1 MADYG
6 PAFAFPCGLQPFP
19 EPAFGGGPPRGGN
32 LVATLPPAQGASGG
46 SLRPGVAV
54 FRLLPDQDGA
64 VEVAAVSAGLEL
76 SARLRLVLLDER
88 GVVQAVSV
96 ARNWFGAYPEVAPL
110 GLRPQG
116 ITTDP
121 GVRLNFRGQAGQAY
135 HLRVENY
142 ALAEDRVNLS
152 ATGFV
157 PNPSG
162 KGEALTSGS
171 VQGAIEFVGEFDR
184 YDVSGAGGYLR
195 FVYAGPLDLVALLY
209 NGPDDLYPRA
219 LDPVRNCAPSPRP
232 PSSWSG
238 TGASP
243 GRGLTRRERPLHPGA
258 LLHALPLGG
267 S

>member
-1 MADYG
+1 MWRILALLSLFL
-6 PAFAFPCGLQPFP
+6 AACNLSLS
-19 EPAFGGGPPRGGN
+19 PPLAGDLPVGES
-32 LVATLPPAQGASGG
+32 LVATLPPAQEASGG

-135 HLRVENY
+135 YLRVENY

-157 PNPSG
+157 PNP
-162 KGEALTSGS
+162 
-171 VQGAIEFVGEFDR
+171 
-184 YDVSGAGGYLR
+184 
-195 FVYAGPLDLVALLY
+195 
-209 NGPDDLYPRA
+209 
-219 LDPVRNCAPSPRP
+219 
-232 PSSWSG
+232 
-238 TGASP
+238 
-243 GRGLTRRERPLHPGA
+243 
-258 LLHALPLGG
+258 
-267 S
+267 

>member
-1 MADYG
+1 M
-6 PAFAFPCGLQPFP
+6 
-19 EPAFGGGPPRGGN
+19 
-32 LVATLPPAQGASGG
+32 
-46 SLRPGVAV
+46 
-54 FRLLPDQDGA
+54 
-64 VEVAAVSAGLEL
+64 EVAAVSAGLEL

-162 KGEALTSGS
+162 KGEASKGPLSSSGS
-171 VQGAIEFVGEFDR
+171 LTATTFPGPGATCVL
-184 YDVSGAGGYLR
+184 ST
-195 FVYAGPLDLVALLY
+195 
-209 NGPDDLYPRA
+209 RA
-219 LDPVRNCAPSPRP
+219 LWTWWPSSTTVPTTSTRGLWTRCETAPPSPRP

-243 GRGLTRRERPLHPGA
+243 GRDLTRRGAAATPWSSPPRPA
-258 LLHALPLGG
+258 LRRIMRAR
-267 S
+267 

>member
-1 MADYG
+1 M
-6 PAFAFPCGLQPFP
+6 
-19 EPAFGGGPPRGGN
+19 
-32 LVATLPPAQGASGG
+32 
-46 SLRPGVAV
+46 
-54 FRLLPDQDGA
+54 
-64 VEVAAVSAGLEL
+64 EVAAVSAGLEL

-243 GRGLTRRERPLHPGA
+243 GRGLTRRGAAVTPWSSPPRPA
-258 LLHALPLGG
+258 LRRIMRAR
-267 S
+267 

>member
-1 MADYG
+1 MWRILALLSLFL
-6 PAFAFPCGLQPFP
+6 AACNLSLS
-19 EPAFGGGPPRGGN
+19 PPLAEDLPVGES
-32 LVATLPPAQGASGG
+32 LVATLPPAQEASGG

-135 HLRVENY
+135 YLRVENY

-162 KGEALTSGS
+162 KEEALTSGS

-184 YDVSGAGGYLR
+184 YDVSRAGGYLR
-195 FVYAGPLDLVALLY
+195 LAYAGPLDLVALLY
-209 NGPDDLYPRA
+209 NGPDDLYPRV
-219 LDPVRNCAPSPRP
+219 LDPVRNCAPLSPATLLVVRN
-232 PSSWSG
+232 
-238 TGASP
+238 
-243 GRGLTRRERPLHPGA
+243 RGLARAGFDEE
-258 LLHALPLGG
+258 G
-267 S
+267 SGRYTLELSSTPCP

>member
-1 MADYG
+1 M
-6 PAFAFPCGLQPFP
+6 
-19 EPAFGGGPPRGGN
+19 
-32 LVATLPPAQGASGG
+32 
-46 SLRPGVAV
+46 
-54 FRLLPDQDGA
+54 
-64 VEVAAVSAGLEL
+64 
-76 SARLRLVLLDER
+76 
-88 GVVQAVSV
+88 
-96 ARNWFGAYPEVAPL
+96 
-110 GLRPQG
+110 
-116 ITTDP
+116 
-121 GVRLNFRGQAGQAY
+121 
-135 HLRVENY
+135 ENY

-209 NGPDDLYPRA
+209 NGPGPR
-219 LDPVRNCAPSPRP
+219 
-232 PSSWSG
+232 G
-238 TGASP
+238 G
-243 GRGLTRRERPLHPGA
+243 ERPLHPGA